1 MKKWL
6 KIIGG
11 MIATVV
17 GIFLIVIFASEVLVF
32 IEGIVG
38 IGAVVIGLIIL
49 AIGVSELKE

>member
-11 MIATVV
+11 VIATAV
-17 GIFLIVIFASEVLVF
+17 GIWLIVIFASEVLIF
-32 IEGIVG
+32 LKGIIG
-38 IGAVVIGLIIL
+38 IAAALIGLIIL